1 MIPYITLIKI
11 PGAKSN
17 SYDAKI
23 PRKNS
28 RTQKIIS
35 CPLGCIDHISLKIF
49 SQSKNKDAW
58 SIINYI
64 YRMK

>member
-28 RTQKIIS
+28 QTQKIIS
-35 CPLGCIDHISLKIF
+35 CPLGCIDHVILKIF
-49 SQSKNKDAW
+49 SQSKNKDT
-58 SIINYI
+58 
-64 YRMK
+64 

>member
-23 PRKNS
+23 PRKNNQ
-28 RTQKIIS
+28 T
-35 CPLGCIDHISLKIF
+35 
-49 SQSKNKDAW
+49 
-58 SIINYI
+58 
-64 YRMK
+64 

>member
-11 PGAKSN
+11 PGVKSN

-28 RTQKIIS
+28 QGK
-35 CPLGCIDHISLKIF
+35 K
-49 SQSKNKDAW
+49 
-58 SIINYI
+58 
-64 YRMK
+64 

>member
-1 MIPYITLIKI
+1 MIPYIALIKI

-28 RTQKIIS
+28 QT
-35 CPLGCIDHISLKIF
+35 
-49 SQSKNKDAW
+49 
-58 SIINYI
+58 
-64 YRMK
+64 